1 MHSNIIPLGQ
11 YVMHTQVPVEIFNNI
26 NSIYETKFKDL
37 GGEVNQVA
45 RLGKAFDDII
55 NTIKVAL
62 VNGLTPVLQFLSNN
76 VTSLVSL
83 FGLLAL
89 PLVRSVLPTLDA
101 FGEAAKDAGDR
112 ATAFAERTQGKFDD
126 LTKQTRILGKD
137 MKEVGKSSADLAKG
151 AGVKKGQTKGTGLL
165 MTLKVFFWKKTKIL
179 V

>member
-1 MHSNIIPLGQ
+1 MNEDA
-11 YVMHTQVPVEIFNNI
+11 TA
-26 NSIYETKFKDL
+26 
-37 GGEVNQVA
+37 VA
-45 RLGKAFDDII
+45 EFGKAFDDII

-126 LTKQTRILGKD
+126 LTKPTRILGKD
-137 MKEVGKSSADLAKG
+137 MKEVGKTSEDLANG
-151 AGVKKGQTKGTGLL
+151 AGVNK
-165 MTLKVFFWKKTKIL
+165 
-179 V
+179 